1 MQPSEKEIL
10 CIEHIIKLR
19 KSEEITQI
27 LNSSQNK
34 KEGFLK
40 RLFRGK
46 SRVELLNINLESTPD
61 TKEGGK
67 FIYVVD
73 DIKTLSNLW
82 SRYGFFTSETNQVK
96 CIGFWVK
103 ILYNK
108 TYDIEELMRIES
120 EWIKK
125 DQARLKQ
132 EAEISGSMMT
142 RKNYGSIME
151 RVLWKIDSELG
162 PYNP

>member
-1 MQPSEKEIL
+1 
-10 CIEHIIKLR
+10 
-19 KSEEITQI
+19 
-27 LNSSQNK
+27 
-34 KEGFLK
+34 
-40 RLFRGK
+40 
-46 SRVELLNINLESTPD
+46 
-61 TKEGGK
+61 
-67 FIYVVD
+67 
-73 DIKTLSNLW
+73 
-82 SRYGFFTSETNQVK
+82 VK
-96 CIGFWVK
+96 CIGFWVQ

-151 RVLWKIDSELG
+151 RVLWKIDTELG
-162 PYNP
+162 PYSP